1 MEILP
6 RPAVWSGVH
15 SASTCTHRA
24 FTCVFDCFAAAS
36 PATPFRPLRRFAFAA
51 VSTPPMPPSKARTR
65 PRAAVTRQHTTA
77 ARGRN
82 PARRPV
88 GTRIPVVGRVA
99 RRRAAPGPVGTC
111 AAPARHPSPYPNTFA
126 NQPVML
132 VGCVIAVPTTTAHA
146 PASMAAW
153 ASAGVCTRPS
163 HTTGKPGN
171 SSTA

>member
-1 MEILP
+1 MR
-6 RPAVWSGVH
+6 RPHPNG
-15 SASTCTHRA
+15 
-24 FTCVFDCFAAAS
+24 
-36 PATPFRPLRRFAFAA
+36 
-51 VSTPPMPPSKARTR
+51 TR
-65 PRAAVTRQHTTA
+65 PPHGDET
-77 ARGRN
+77 

-88 GTRIPVVGRVA
+88 GIHIPVVGQVA
-99 RRRAAPGPVGTC
+99 RGRGARPRGTC
-111 AAPARHPSPYPNTFA
+111 AAPRAAPLPYPNAFA
-126 NQPVML
+126 NQLAML